1 MSNKL
6 SVLVTGATGQQGG
19 AVADVLHRDGHRVRA
34 VSRNP
39 ASDAAENLAR
49 KGVEVVAGDF
59 TDLASL
65 KRAAEGVDTAYLM
78 GTPFEA
84 GTAAETEHGRQ
95 AIDAFKAAGVG
106 HIVYSSVGSA
116 NKKTGIPHFESKYA
130 VEEYLAASDVPYTI
144 NAPVF
149 FMENHVSPWMLPAL
163 VNGQLA
169 MALPAGRKLQ
179 QVAVNDIGEFGAR
192 LIERRERVF
201 GKRFDIAGDELTG
214 TETAATLARAS
225 RREIAYAEIP
235 IEAVRSQSEDL
246 ALMNEWFDRVGYS
259 TDIAA
264 LRREFP
270 EVSWH
275 SLADWAN
282 KLDWDEIALQP
293 AAAA

>member
-6 SVLVTGATGQQGG
+6 SVLITGATGQQGG
-19 AVADVLHRDGHRVRA
+19 AVAEVLHRDGHRVRA
-34 VSRNP
+34 LTRNP
-39 ASDAAENLAR
+39 ASDPAKNLAR

-65 KRAAEGVDTAYLM
+65 KRAAQGVDTAYLM

-84 GTAAETEHGRQ
+84 GASAETEHGRQ

-106 HIVYSSVGSA
+106 HIVYSSVASA
-116 NKKTGIPHFESKYA
+116 DQNTGIPHFESKSE
-130 VEEYLAASDVPYTI
+130 VEDYLVASDVPYTI
-144 NAPVF
+144 SAPVF
-149 FMENHVSPWMLPAL
+149 FMENHVSPWSLPAL

-179 QVAVNDIGEFGAR
+179 QIAVNDIAEFGAR

-214 TETAATLARAS
+214 TETAAVLARAS
-225 RREIAYAEIP
+225 SRKVAYAEIP
-235 IEAVRSQSEDL
+235 IAAVRKQSEDL

-259 TDIAA
+259 ADIAA

-270 EVSWH
+270 EVNWH
-275 SLADWAN
+275 SLADWAS
-282 KLDWDEIALQP
+282 KLDWDVIAVQP
-293 AAAA
+293 AVAA